1 VDDEACQPEF
11 NPRRGQL
18 AACTRQGSFRAG
30 ILAQELRGSLVNIDQ
45 INKEQ
50 QEGALSS
57 LRVITSEAFGVALS
71 KTYRFKLMVT
81 DFLENDSEEVTK
93 QLDGQAGLTPAVTL
107 APHSEKIYYN
117 TTEILSADAALPVCM
132 MEEV

>member
-1 VDDEACQPEF
+1 MDEEACQPQPT
-11 NPRRGQL
+11 PRRP

-30 ILAQELRGSLVNIDQ
+30 KLKEELESEFNLDQ
-45 INKEQ
+45 QLNLEP
-50 QEGALSS
+50 ALSS
-57 LRVITSEAFGVALS
+57 LRVIKKEAFGVAVS
-71 KTYRFKLMVT
+71 KTYRFKLKVT
-81 DFLENDSEEVTK
+81 DFLGSESAEVEK
-93 QLDGQAGLTPAVTL
+93 RLDGQAGLTPAVTL

>member
-1 VDDEACQPEF
+1 MDLMLELATYQVNIDE
-11 NPRRGQL
+11 L
-18 AACTRQGSFRAG
+18 SK
-30 ILAQELRGSLVNIDQ
+30 ELRG
-45 INKEQ
+45 E
-50 QEGALSS
+50 ALSS
-57 LRVITSEAFGVALS
+57 LRVIRSERFGVAVS

>member
-1 VDDEACQPEF
+1 MDDEACQPEF

-93 QLDGQAGLTPAVTL
+93 QLVDCIDLVLGGGGGGGKNDVDLTRKIPESTL
-107 APHSEKIYYN
+107 FS
-117 TTEILSADAALPVCM
+117 LP
-132 MEEV
+132 